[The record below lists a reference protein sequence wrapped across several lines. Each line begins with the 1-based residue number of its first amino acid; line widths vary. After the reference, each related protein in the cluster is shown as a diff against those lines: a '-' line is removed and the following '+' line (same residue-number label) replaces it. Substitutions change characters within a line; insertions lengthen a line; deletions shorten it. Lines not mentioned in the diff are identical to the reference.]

1 MCGDPGRGQPGC
13 LLDTLALLQ
22 QESFDL
28 SFSKS
33 SPWTSSSRVPGN
45 LLETVTP
52 HPRRN
57 RLGASRSSERGRQGG
72 LCYVCTPGMTL
83 SPQNGICSSSIPVL
97 FRVPLP
103 LQPSKSDQSF
113 LTQKTVPGLSECPR
127 RLLDS
132 PELISSSTQS
142 TLVKTGLEQDANIK
156 RSRGRHYKRL
166 HKVHI

>member
-22 QESFDL
+22 QESFGL
-28 SFSKS
+28 SFSKAPGPAAAAS
-33 SPWTSSSRVPGN
+33 PGN

-57 RLGASRSSERGRQGG
+57 RLGASRGSERGRQGG
-72 LCYVCTPGMTL
+72 LCYVCTPGMTSQ
-83 SPQNGICSSSIPVL
+83 SPERNLLLFHPCVVQSTSPPPAFKVRPVFPHPENCSRSLGV
-97 FRVPLP
+97 
-103 LQPSKSDQSF
+103 
-113 LTQKTVPGLSECPR
+113 PR

-156 RSRGRHYKRL
+156 RSHGRHYKRL